1 MKSSAKEIRSLY
13 LDYFKKNHHEVV
25 SSSSLVPGNDPSL
38 LFTNAGMVQFKDTFL
53 GQDTRPYSR
62 ATSSQKCLRAG
73 GKHNDLENVG
83 YTLRHHTFFEMLGN
97 FSFGD
102 YFKREAINFAWDFIT
117 NELSLPKERLWVTTH
132 KDDQESADLWINEIG
147 VSPDRLVKLGDKS
160 NFWSMGDTGP
170 CGPCTEIFFDHGPLL
185 EGGPPGSK
193 DEDGDRYVEIWNIV
207 FMQFDRDQNG
217 LLKTLPAPSVDTGMG
232 LERISAIMQNVASN
246 YETDLFVPLVDH
258 AKELTRG
265 KSDNSSLNVIADHIR
280 SSSFLISDGVMPGS
294 DGRSYVLRRIIR
306 RAARHGYLMGR
317 KDPFIYEMVPT
328 LVDIMGDIFP
338 EIQKK
343 KGFIQDA
350 IREEEERFSSTLT
363 KGMKM
368 FNMEA
373 NIITQKGEQVL
384 PGSVV
389 FQLYDTY
396 GFPEDLTNDLARANK
411 LSIDSEQFELLMQ
424 EQKIRAREAMKF
436 SSAERESIMSNDVSA
451 FKGYEDVICESNIL
465 SIFSDGNEVDE
476 VGTGTDAIII
486 LRETPFYAESGGQVG
501 DQGMIFHAG
510 DVFKVTDTQKKKDA
524 ILHFGKMVEGTL
536 KKTDKVTVE
545 INLGR
550 RRAIAG
556 SHSATHLL
564 HSALRQ
570 VLGAHVQ
577 QRGSL
582 VEPGRLRFDFSHDK
596 PLSEQEI
603 DHLNELVNQEI
614 QAYIPSQT
622 RLMSYDDAIKDG
634 AMAFFDE
641 KYEDRVRVLSIGNQ
655 SVELCGGTHVTNSSD
670 IGLFEIYSESSIASG
685 VRRIEAYTGSQALS
699 HFKEIKKDVEKI
711 SKSLE
716 VRPSSLSEKVR
727 ELTRTNA
734 DLSEVLRR
742 YNDGALLDTAKTL
755 VRQKKIIAGNIVI
768 ISRQDGMSS
777 KSLRSLSD
785 FIRDIEKNSIIVLGS
800 VHSDGAILIA
810 SVSPLLVKQVNAGDI
825 IKIAN
830 RVMEGKGG
838 GKPTFAQSGS
848 KSGAM
853 IDKAF
858 SEIDSFLHQA
868 LK

>member
-1 MKSSAKEIRSLY
+1 MKNSAKEIRSLY

-25 SSSSLVPGNDPSL
+25 SSSSLLPGNDPSL

-132 KDDQESADLWINEIG
+132 KNDQESANLWVNEIG
-147 VSPDRLVKLGDKS
+147 VSPDRLIKLGDKS

-170 CGPCTEIFFDHGPLL
+170 CGPCTEIFFDHGPEL
-185 EGGPPGSK
+185 EGAPPGSK
-193 DEDGDRYVEIWNIV
+193 DEDGNRYVEIWNIV
-207 FMQFDRDQNG
+207 FMQFDREQNG
-217 LLKTLPAPSVDTGMG
+217 QLKPLPAPSVDTGMG

-246 YETDLFVPLVDH
+246 YETDLFIPLVDH
-258 AKELTRG
+258 AKELTQG
-265 KSDNSSLNVIADHIR
+265 KSDNSSLNIIADHIR
-280 SSSFLISDGVMPGS
+280 SSSFLIADGVMPGS

-328 LVDIMGDIFP
+328 LVGIMGDVFP
-338 EIQKK
+338 EIEKK

-368 FNMEA
+368 FNVEA
-373 NIITQKGEQVL
+373 KRLAQKGERVL
-384 PGSVV
+384 PGSIV

-396 GFPEDLTNDLARANK
+396 GFPEDLTNDLARADK

-424 EQKIRAREAMKF
+424 EQKTRAREAMKF
-436 SSAERESIMSNDVSA
+436 SSAERESIVSADVST
-451 FKGYEDVICESNIL
+451 FKGYEDVSCESNIL
-465 SIFSDGNEVDE
+465 SIFSNGNEVNE
-476 VGTGTDAIII
+476 VGEATEAIII
-486 LRETPFYAESGGQVG
+486 LMETPFYAESGGQVG
-501 DQGMIFHAG
+501 DQGMIFHASG
-510 DVFKVTDTQKKKDA
+510 AFQVTDTQKKKDA
-524 ILHFGKMVEGTL
+524 ILHFGKVVEGVL
-536 KKTDKVTVE
+536 KKTDKVTAEV
-545 INLGR
+545 NLER

-577 QRGSL
+577 QMGSL

-596 PLSEQEI
+596 PLSNQEI
-603 DHLNELVNQEI
+603 DRLNELVNKEV
-614 QAYIPSQT
+614 QAYVPSTT
-622 RLMSYDDAIKDG
+622 RLMPYNDAIKDG
-634 AMAFFDE
+634 AIAFFDE
-641 KYEDRVRVLSIGNQ
+641 KYEDHVRVLSIGNH
-655 SVELCGGTHVTNSSD
+655 SVELCGGTHVVNSSD
-670 IGLFEIYSESSIASG
+670 IGLFEVYSESSIASG
-685 VRRIEAYTGSQALS
+685 VRRIEAYTGNQALS
-699 HFKEIKKDVEKI
+699 HFKAIKKDVERI

-716 VRPSSLSEKVR
+716 VRPSRLSEKVQ
-727 ELTRTNA
+727 ELVHINA
-734 DLSEVLRR
+734 ELNEAVKKH
-742 YNDGALLDTAKTL
+742 NDGELLNTAKAL
-755 VRQKKIIAGNIVI
+755 VSQKKSIAGCVVI
-768 ISRQDGMSS
+768 ASRQDGMSP
-777 KSLRSLSD
+777 KSLRSLLD
-785 FIRDIEKNSIIVLGS
+785 FIRDLEKDSVIVLGS
-800 VHSDGAILIA
+800 VHSDGAMLIA
-810 SVSPLLVKQVNAGDI
+810 SVSPSLVKQVGAGDI

-848 KSGAM
+848 KSGRM

-858 SEIDSFLHQA
+858 YEIDYFLHQA

>member
-1 MKSSAKEIRSLY
+1 
-13 LDYFKKNHHEVV
+13 
-25 SSSSLVPGNDPSL
+25 
-38 LFTNAGMVQFKDTFL
+38 
-53 GQDTRPYSR
+53 
-62 ATSSQKCLRAG
+62 
-73 GKHNDLENVG
+73 
-83 YTLRHHTFFEMLGN
+83 
-97 FSFGD
+97 
-102 YFKREAINFAWDFIT
+102 
-117 NELSLPKERLWVTTH
+117 
-132 KDDQESADLWINEIG
+132 
-147 VSPDRLVKLGDKS
+147 
-160 NFWSMGDTGP
+160 
-170 CGPCTEIFFDHGPLL
+170 
-185 EGGPPGSK
+185 
-193 DEDGDRYVEIWNIV
+193 
-207 FMQFDRDQNG
+207 
-217 LLKTLPAPSVDTGMG
+217 
-232 LERISAIMQNVASN
+232 
-246 YETDLFVPLVDH
+246 
-258 AKELTRG
+258 
-265 KSDNSSLNVIADHIR
+265 
-280 SSSFLISDGVMPGS
+280 
-294 DGRSYVLRRIIR
+294 
-306 RAARHGYLMGR
+306 
-317 KDPFIYEMVPT
+317 
-328 LVDIMGDIFP
+328 
-338 EIQKK
+338 
-343 KGFIQDA
+343 
-350 IREEEERFSSTLT
+350 
-363 KGMKM
+363 
-368 FNMEA
+368 
-373 NIITQKGEQVL
+373 
-384 PGSVV
+384 
-389 FQLYDTY
+389 
-396 GFPEDLTNDLARANK
+396 
-411 LSIDSEQFELLMQ
+411 
-424 EQKIRAREAMKF
+424 
-436 SSAERESIMSNDVSA
+436 
-451 FKGYEDVICESNIL
+451 
-465 SIFSDGNEVDE
+465 
-476 VGTGTDAIII
+476 
-486 LRETPFYAESGGQVG
+486 
-501 DQGMIFHAG
+501 MIFHAG

-603 DHLNELVNQEI
+603 DHLNALVNQEI

-755 VRQKKIIAGNIVI
+755 VSQKKIIAGNIVI